1 MLHHIVMWKFAAEAD
16 GHSKEENMARARAA
30 LLALPAKI
38 PEIRSMRVE
47 RDMGLDAGA
56 FDMCLVSEFDD
67 AESLK
72 RYAVHP
78 EHKAVSALIGKV
90 REGRGVIDFTD

>member
-1 MLHHIVMWKFAAEAD
+1 MLHHIVMWRFAAEAD
-16 GHSKEENMARARAA
+16 GHSKEENMVRTRAA

-38 PEIRSMRVE
+38 AEIRSFRVE
-47 RDMGLDAGA
+47 RDLGVVPDA

-67 AESLK
+67 AEALK
-72 RYAVHP
+72 RYTVHP

-90 REGRGVIDFTD
+90 REGRSVIDFSD

>member
-38 PEIRSMRVE
+38 AEIRAFHVG
-47 RDMGLDAGA
+47 RDLGLVPDT
-56 FDMCLVSEFDD
+56 FDMCLISEFDD
-67 AESLK
+67 ADAFK
-72 RYAVHP
+72 RYTVHP

-90 REGRGVIDFTD
+90 REGRSVIDFSD